1 MQEQN
6 ETELIDLGR
15 RGEEDAIT
23 ELFQRHYAAS
33 LQLARGILHHSDEA
47 QDAVQVAY
55 FLAFRRL
62 DNFRGESSFKTWI
75 SRIVVNCCLLQLRE
89 ARRRMNW
96 VQLEPQRADAIASH
110 GLTPEKAAWGRE
122 ISTAFSSAVARLPQH
137 LRETYT
143 LFAIS
148 GLSLREVAVTMGLSI
163 SATKTRLF
171 RARAGLRSSLEP
183 VWSGRGQRANAE
195 ETNVE
200 YA

>member
-1 MQEQN
+1 MMSFSLTRIFWWINCRKIFMQIKN
-6 ETELIDLGR
+6 EAELIDRGK

-23 ELFQRHYAAS
+23 ELFQHHYPAS

-62 DNFRGESSFKTWI
+62 EDFRGESSFKTWI

-96 VQLEPQRADAIASH
+96 VQLEPQRADLIPSH

-122 ISTAFSSAVARLPQH
+122 IST
-137 LRETYT
+137 
-143 LFAIS
+143 
-148 GLSLREVAVTMGLSI
+148 
-163 SATKTRLF
+163 
-171 RARAGLRSSLEP
+171 
-183 VWSGRGQRANAE
+183 
-195 ETNVE
+195 
-200 YA
+200 